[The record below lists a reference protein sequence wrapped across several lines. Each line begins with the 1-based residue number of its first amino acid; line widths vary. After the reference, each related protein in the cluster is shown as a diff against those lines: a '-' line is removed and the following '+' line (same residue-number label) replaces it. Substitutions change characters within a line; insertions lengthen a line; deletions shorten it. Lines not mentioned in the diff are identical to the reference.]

1 MTHSFRLEMVV
12 TRTNVLGADFDDALA
27 KLREIEQ
34 FAAARGLV
42 AHYAVSFVHGAPE
55 PMEKN

>member
-55 PMEKN
+55 PLEKN